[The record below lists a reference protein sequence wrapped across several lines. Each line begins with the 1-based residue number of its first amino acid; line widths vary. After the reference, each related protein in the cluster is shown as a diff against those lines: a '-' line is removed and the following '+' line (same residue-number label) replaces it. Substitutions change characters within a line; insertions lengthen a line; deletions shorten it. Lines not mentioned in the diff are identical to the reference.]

1 MTKGQLTVQNPLV
14 VDVRQLIDTARQ
26 RVALAV
32 NAELTRLYWQI
43 GHRIGTEIL
52 QRQRADYGKQV
63 VAELARQLTADF
75 GRGWSEQQLRHCV
88 RLAEIFPE
96 DQILSTLQRELSWSH
111 LKALIYIDDPLK
123 RDFYLEICRVE
134 HWSVRQLQERINSLL
149 FERTAI
155 SKKPEETIRQDLE
168 LLRDQGQL
176 SPDLT
181 FRDPY
186 VLDFLGLSDSYS
198 EKDLES
204 AIIAEMQRFIIEL
217 GSDFAFLAR
226 QKRITIDNRDYY
238 IDLLFYHRRLRR
250 LVAIDLKIGEF
261 EAAHKGQ
268 MELYLR
274 YLEKYEQI
282 EGEDTPIGLIL
293 CTGKNQEHVELLQLP
308 QSNIRVADYLTLL
321 PARETLQAKLHQSI
335 ELARQRLQ
343 PTSTPIS
350 VGRVG
355 EA

>member
-1 MTKGQLTVQNPLV
+1 MTVPQQLQQPLLA
-14 VDVRQLIDTARQ
+14 DVRQLIDAARK
-26 RVALAV
+26 RVAQAV
-32 NAELTRLYWQI
+32 NAELTQLYWQV
-43 GHRIGTEIL
+43 GHRIGTEL
-52 QRQRADYGKQV
+52 LHGQRADYGKQV
-63 VAELARQLTADF
+63 MAELARQLTADF
-75 GRGWSEQQLRHCV
+75 GKGWSERQLHYCV
-88 RLAEIFPE
+88 RIAEVLPDAEI
-96 DQILSTLQRELSWSH
+96 LHTLCAQLSWSH
-111 LKALIYIDDPLK
+111 LRSIIQIEDSLK

-134 HWSVRQLQERINSLL
+134 RWSVRQLQERINSLL

-155 SKKPEETIRQDLE
+155 SKKPEATIRQDID
-168 LLRDQGQL
+168 LLRNQGQL

-198 EKDLES
+198 ERDLES
-204 AIIAEMQRFIIEL
+204 AIIVEMQRFIIEL

-250 LVAIDLKIGEF
+250 LVAIELKMGEF

-274 YLEKYEQI
+274 YLEKHDQM
-282 EGEDTPIGLIL
+282 EGEASPIGLIL
-293 CTGKNQEHVELLQLP
+293 CTGKNTEHVELLQLP

-321 PARETLQAKLHQSI
+321 PPRETLQAKLHLAI
-335 ELARQRLQ
+335 ELARNKLERN
-343 PTSTPIS
+343 
-350 VGRVG
+350 G
-355 EA
+355 

>member
-14 VDVRQLIDTARQ
+14 ADVRQLIDTARQ

-43 GHRIGTEIL
+43 GRRIGTELL
-52 QRQRADYGKQV
+52 QGQRADYGKQV

-88 RLAEIFPE
+88 RLAEVFPQ
-96 DQILSTLQRELSWSH
+96 DQILSTLRRELSWSH
-111 LKALIYIDDPLK
+111 FKALIYIDDPLK

-134 HWSVRQLQERINSLL
+134 HWSVRQLQERINSQL

-155 SKKPEETIRQDLE
+155 SKKPEETIRQDLD

-250 LVAIDLKIGEF
+250 LVAIELKMGEF

-274 YLEKYEQI
+274 YLEKHEQM
-282 EGEDTPIGLIL
+282 EGEATPIGLIL
-293 CTGKNQEHVELLQLP
+293 STGKNTEHVELLQLP

-335 ELARQRLQ
+335 ELARQKLQ
-343 PTSTPIS
+343 Q
-350 VGRVG
+350 R
-355 EA
+355 

>member
-1 MTKGQLTVQNPLV
+1 MKAMSLPKPLV
-14 VDVRQLIDTARQ
+14 ADVRQLIDAARQ

-32 NAELTRLYWQI
+32 NAELTQLYWQI
-43 GHRIGTEIL
+43 GRRIGAEL
-52 QRQRADYGKQV
+52 LHGQRGEYGKQG
-63 VAELARQLTADF
+63 VADLARQLTADF
-75 GRGWSEQQLRHCV
+75 GKGWSEQHLRHCV
-88 RLAEIFPE
+88 RLGEVFPE
-96 DQILSTLQRELSWSH
+96 EQILSTLRRELSWSH

-155 SKKPEETIRQDLE
+155 SKKPDETIRQDLD

-226 QKRITIDNRDYY
+226 QKRVTIDNRDYY

-250 LVAIDLKIGEF
+250 LVAIDLKLGEF
-261 EAAHKGQ
+261 EAAYKGQ

-274 YLEKYEQI
+274 YLEKNEQM
-282 EGEDTPIGLIL
+282 EGEATPIGLIL

-321 PARETLQAKLHQSI
+321 PPRETLQAKLHHAI
-335 ELARQRLQ
+335 ELARQKLEQCPSPHAPRI
-343 PTSTPIS
+343 PS
-350 VGRVG
+350 
-355 EA
+355 